1 MQPAAIC
8 TSACCRSWPSVTF
21 RCRPRPTSTS
31 SATRRSR
38 GCFAGLRP
46 APAVVPAAGR
56 QLQQQQLISCG
67 MAGWVRLRE
76 AP

>member
-8 TSACCRSWPSVTF
+8 TSACCRFWPSGTS

-31 SATRRSR
+31 SATSRSR

-46 APAVVPAAGR
+46 APPVVPAAGR

-76 AP
+76 TP